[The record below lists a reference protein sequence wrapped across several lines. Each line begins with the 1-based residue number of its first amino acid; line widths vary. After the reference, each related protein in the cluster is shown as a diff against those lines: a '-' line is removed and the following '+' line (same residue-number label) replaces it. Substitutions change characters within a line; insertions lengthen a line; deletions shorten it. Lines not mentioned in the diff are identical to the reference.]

1 MASPPRGTPRKKKR
15 RRRGISFTVTL
26 VTAIVVAGVLLWR
39 SYDQDLQAF
48 YYQLDIDSR
57 FDHPEVQELRPTGS
71 TGMFYGII
79 GTILIFTNLLYLA
92 RRRLAGFQRFGSMR
106 TWLDLHVFT
115 GLVGA
120 TFVAYHS
127 TFQARS
133 WPNQVTAVSLIVVVA
148 SGLIGRFF
156 YALIP
161 KPDVHPFE
169 DALADLEE
177 ALPGFS
183 EQVAAAVAAHPPEE
197 TRGDP
202 ALIRTLRALPG
213 WRRTAHERR
222 EAVELILYNAPA
234 LASLDPRARAHV
246 RRLSRRLSRAA
257 ALQAYGVAADAMLR
271 AWRPI
276 HRLFAFIMISTV
288 LLHIAVAVYFGYAD
302 L

>member
-1 MASPPRGTPRKKKR
+1 MASPARGKPRKKNR
-15 RRRGISFTVTL
+15 RRRGIPFTVTL
-26 VTAIVVAGVLLWR
+26 TTTLVVAGVLLWHGL
-39 SYDQDLQAF
+39 D
-48 YYQLDIDSR
+48 YYLLDVASR
-57 FDHPEVQELRPTGS
+57 PEHADFRQLRPSGS
-71 TGMFYGII
+71 MGMSYAIV
-79 GTILIFTNLLYLA
+79 GTLLIFTNLLYLA
-92 RRRLAGFQRFGSMR
+92 RRRLAAFRHFGSMR
-106 TWLDLHVFT
+106 VWLDLHVFT

-120 TFVAYHS
+120 TVIGYHS

-133 WPNQVTAVSLIVVVA
+133 WPNQVTAISLIVVVV
-148 SGLIGRFF
+148 SGVIGRFF

-169 DALADLEE
+169 DALEDLEV

-183 EQVAAAVAAHPPEE
+183 QQVALAVSAHPPEE

-202 ALIRTLRALPG
+202 ALLRTLRALPG

-234 LASLDPRARAHV
+234 LAALPPRTRAHV
-246 RRLSRRLSRAA
+246 RRLARRLSRAA

-276 HRLFAFIMISTV
+276 HRLFAFIMICTV
-288 LLHIAVAVYFGYAD
+288 LLHIGVAVYFGYAD
-302 L
+302 IL